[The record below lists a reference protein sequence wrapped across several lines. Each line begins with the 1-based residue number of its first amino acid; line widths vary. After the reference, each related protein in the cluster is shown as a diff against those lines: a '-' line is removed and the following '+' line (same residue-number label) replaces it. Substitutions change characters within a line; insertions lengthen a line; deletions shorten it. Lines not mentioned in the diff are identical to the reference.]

1 MATIS
6 SAKLAPIP
14 FFSFRKSSLELLP
27 VSMSGVRMGE
37 RALQIAIDD
46 PALTGAIAAKVGLSG
61 HAAIAVADEGG
72 AARAREAA
80 AKAGALLD
88 VRVSPLHSLP
98 FADAAFD
105 VAVIHAMS
113 GWLASMDES
122 MRVATLRQVH
132 RVLRSGGR
140 AVIVEAGARGG
151 VRGLIGGAP
160 VGDGA
165 ATVAA
170 LTTAGFRAARILA
183 EREGYRFVEGTKP

>member
-1 MATIS
+1 M
-6 SAKLAPIP
+6 APIP
-14 FFSFRKSSLELLP
+14 FFSFRKSSLERLP
-27 VSMSGVRMGE
+27 VAMSGVRMGE

-46 PALTGAIAAKVGLSG
+46 PALAGAIAAKVGLSG

-72 AARAREAA
+72 AARARESA

-88 VRVSPLHSLP
+88 VQVSPLHSLP

-113 GWLASMDES
+113 GLLASMDDS

-140 AVIVEAGARGG
+140 VVIVEAGPRGG
-151 VRGLIGGAP
+151 LRGLIGGTPA
-160 VGDGA
+160 GDA
-165 ATVAA
+165 AGMVAS
-170 LTTAGFRAARILA
+170 LTTAGFRAARLLA